1 MILLSFFFDTQ
12 PMHHACPTRQAGHC
26 WDDRLGPQWP
36 SVLILI
42 IIFQSNVLV
51 DILLDRFQNI
61 HTHTLTKKRPW
72 SLCENSIQKNYLC
85 WLMLRH
91 QTKFFNLLA
100 ICLFGC
106 GCHMLGPS
114 NSGASFCTYLLDRS
128 STTGLYVVA
137 NQLAPHSLSDT
148 FLAFGKFKLQRAS
161 KQSLPYGTPSSRE
174 CF

>member
-1 MILLSFFFDTQ
+1 MFWLTYYWIDSKIST
-12 PMHHACPTRQAGHC
+12 
-26 WDDRLGPQWP
+26 
-36 SVLILI
+36 
-42 IIFQSNVLV
+42 
-51 DILLDRFQNI
+51 
-61 HTHTLTKKRPW
+61 HTHKKRPW

-114 NSGASFCTYLLDRS
+114 KSGASFCTYLLDRS